1 MADVIGRERGQML
14 LIASLIVAT
23 SFVGLALVVNGAIYT
38 ENLSTRETSGEAE
51 RVAEN
56 RQLAADDLQEL
67 IDRSNAAVIEDN
79 FSAVENGYNDDLAV
93 WSDSLER
100 QYQRTGRFVE
110 YRPNGTVE
118 GTHIQQTN
126 ASRNFTAGGSDAG
139 KEDWTLVD
147 DTTRAGEFEMV
158 MHRSSLLDVTVTSNL
173 SIIRDDAFNVL
184 IENETGSQWR
194 IYFFRDPLGNGYLMT
209 EGPNGFNV
217 TLTLSATDI
226 ASLDSNAYCP
236 SSDTDVSIDVVNA
249 TFGGERCPQ
258 LGFYT
263 DDVTG
268 TSHNI
273 SYRNT
278 KTDGIENPVYD
289 PSNGVVGVPEYLV
302 SPDDRVTGT
311 YNLTVNKNA
320 TRTPYYAPTSGD
332 DPNAKAVIY
341 EASVDAEFRSESV
354 VYRNEN
360 LRARWSEVT

>member
-1 MADVIGRERGQML
+1 MADVTGRERGQML
-14 LIASLIVAT
+14 LIGSLIVAT

-56 RQLAADDLQEL
+56 RQLVADDLQEL
-67 IDRSNAAVIEDN
+67 IDKSNAAVIKDN
-79 FSAVENGYNDDLAV
+79 FSAVENGYNDDLAL
-93 WSDSLER
+93 WSGSVER

-110 YRPNGTVE
+110 YQPNETVE
-118 GTHIQQTN
+118 GTRIQQTN

-139 KEDWTLVD
+139 QEEWTLVN

-158 MHRSSLLDVTVTSNL
+158 MHRPSLLNVTAAPDL
-173 SIIRDDAFNVL
+173 SAIRDDAFNVL
-184 IENETGSQWR
+184 IESETGSQWR
-194 IYFFRDPLGNGYLMT
+194 IYFFRGLLGNGYLMT
-209 EGPNGFNV
+209 EGPDGFNV
-217 TLTLSATDI
+217 TVTLGTPSI
-226 ASLDSNAYCP
+226 ASLDSNAYCR

-263 DDVTG
+263 DDVVG
-268 TSHNI
+268 TQHNI
-273 SYRNT
+273 SYQNT
-278 KTDGIENPVYD
+278 KTNGIENPVYD
-289 PSNGVVGVPEYLV
+289 PLNPVVGVPEYLV

-341 EASVDAEFRSESV
+341 EAGVDAEFRSESV

-360 LRARWSEVT
+360 LRARWSEVA

>member
-1 MADVIGRERGQML
+1 MADVTDRERGQML

-23 SFVGLALVVNGAIYT
+23 AFVGLALVVNGAIYA

-51 RVAEN
+51 RVAETQ
-56 RQLAADDLQEL
+56 QLAVNDLQEL
-67 IDRSNAAVIEDN
+67 IDRSNAAVTDDN

-110 YRPNGTVE
+110 YRPNETVE
-118 GTHIQQTN
+118 GTRVQQTN
-126 ASRNFTAGGSDAG
+126 ASRNFTAGGSVAG
-139 KEDWTLVD
+139 KADWTLVN

-158 MHRSSLLDVTVTSNL
+158 MHRPSLLDVTVTPDL
-173 SIIRDDAFNVL
+173 SVIRDDAFNVL

-194 IYFFRDPLGNGYLMT
+194 IYFFRGLSGDGYLMT

-217 TLTLSATDI
+217 TFTLTLSDSSI
-226 ASLDSNAYCP
+226 ASLDSNAYCR
-236 SSDTDVSIDVVNA
+236 SSDTDVSIDIINA

-258 LGFYT
+258 LGFYI
-263 DDVTG
+263 DDVVG

-278 KTDGIENPVYD
+278 KTTEPG
-289 PSNGVVGVPEYLV
+289 V
-302 SPDDRVTGT
+302 SPDPSDPLGPPEKDRVIGT

-354 VYRNEN
+354 VYRNQN
-360 LRARWSEVT
+360 LRARWSEVA